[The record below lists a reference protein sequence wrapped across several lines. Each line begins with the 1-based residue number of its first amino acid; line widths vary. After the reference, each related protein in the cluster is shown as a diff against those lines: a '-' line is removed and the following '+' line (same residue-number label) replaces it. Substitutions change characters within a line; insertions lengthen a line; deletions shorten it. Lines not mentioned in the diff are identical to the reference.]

1 MQIALRSSLGNFSR
15 SVICCLKYAGDSLWF
30 PSQEEYY
37 EYNYYRLNS
46 HISIA
51 QIDASSFKLTV
62 NLPREKF
69 FYYPS
74 TTINLPGISMY
85 DIVSIEGNDALTG
98 LSYADYKVEG
108 ICFVGSIGRIGLV
121 SFYEILGVFKQ
132 VFPTVDIEHDTVFVV
147 SIR

>member
-1 MQIALRSSLGNFSR
+1 MSYFHW
-15 SVICCLKYAGDSLWF
+15 V
-30 PSQEEYY
+30 QEEYY

-98 LSYADYKVEG
+98 LSYADYKDG
-108 ICFVGSIGRIGLV
+108 IMLNIDCRKYLFEHAENFVKR
-121 SFYEILGVFKQ
+121 YEANPSDASNKADALY
-132 VFPTVDIEHDTVFVV
+132 FVNMLKE
-147 SIR
+147 SAKKEALKKRLQ